1 MMSISP
7 FDGHSS
13 LTPKVQ
19 YTGHI
24 PAARVDARAHLE
36 ATELPAV
43 QPARHQARRGVV
55 GVLAIAFPVVA
66 ARLVVRVRL
75 PLAPRFDDQ
84 EAVPDSR
91 VVRLV
96 PLRLFVADKAGLV
109 GPVGAVRAAVDVE
122 LVGPDQLVAARNG
135 VAGGGASRTSLG
147 SAHAAL
153 TAAGALAVGSRLS
166 ADHSGATHCGGEHQG
181 GKRGPGLRHEPRLY
195 RTSPTD
201 LSPPRAGI
209 RAKAAMEGE
218 RFRAVA
224 IAVGPATVRSLQ
236 DRQPYQV
243 ASRCLRPHSG
253 PERRCARADLRAP
266 AATKFAARPPSHEPT
281 S

>member
-1 MMSISP
+1 MISRP
-7 FDGHSS
+7 SS
-13 LTPKVQ
+13 
-19 YTGHI
+19 
-24 PAARVDARAHLE
+24 
-36 ATELPAV
+36 
-43 QPARHQARRGVV
+43 
-55 GVLAIAFPVVA
+55 
-66 ARLVVRVRL
+66 
-75 PLAPRFDDQ
+75 
-84 EAVPDSR
+84 DSR

-96 PLRLFVADKAGLV
+96 PLRLFVADEAGLV

-135 VAGGGASRTSLG
+135 LLVAEPAVPRLG

-153 TAAGALAVGSRLS
+153 TAAGALTVGSRLS
-166 ADHSGATHCGGEHQG
+166 DHSGATHSCGEHQG

-209 RAKAAMEGE
+209 RAKAAIE
-218 RFRAVA
+218 RERLRAVA

-243 ASRCLRPHSG
+243 ASRWLRPHSG

-281 S
+281 SSDSAS